1 MDATA
6 SSTLPRPDTPMSHA
20 LHREGGRA
28 VNPIRNILVIVDPT
42 AKEHPSVAKGARLA
56 EALGAHLEL
65 FVCETQAAREARLTA
80 RLRDRSSGEPPPD
93 IKTML
98 ERLAQPLRERGLDVT
113 TETECSDPLHLALA
127 DRTKRT
133 TADLVIKDTHH
144 HSLAKRTF
152 LTNTDWHLIRT
163 CPVPLLLTKATPWSA
178 ELRLVAA
185 VDPGHANDKPAA
197 LDERILEYAAALSK
211 QLGGDMHVIHAYV
224 PTAILASAGPGNPP
238 MVVTAPAEELASEEQ
253 EKRDRVLDLVG
264 PFAVG
269 VANVHVELGSPLEVL
284 PRLAGAL
291 QADIVAMG
299 AISRSALRRVLIGS
313 TAEDVLDRLP
323 CDALII
329 KPPDFAS
336 VLPF

>member
-1 MDATA
+1 M
-6 SSTLPRPDTPMSHA
+6 
-20 LHREGGRA
+20 
-28 VNPIRNILVIVDPT
+28 
-42 AKEHPSVAKGARLA
+42 
-56 EALGAHLEL
+56 
-65 FVCETQAAREARLTA
+65 
-80 RLRDRSSGEPPPD
+80 
-93 IKTML
+93 
-98 ERLAQPLRERGLDVT
+98 
-113 TETECSDPLHLALA
+113 
-127 DRTKRT
+127 
-133 TADLVIKDTHH
+133 
-144 HSLAKRTF
+144 
-152 LTNTDWHLIRT
+152 
-163 CPVPLLLTKATPWSA
+163 
-178 ELRLVAA
+178 
-185 VDPGHANDKPAA
+185 
-197 LDERILEYAAALSK
+197 
-211 QLGGDMHVIHAYV
+211 
-224 PTAILASAGPGNPP
+224 ASAGPGNPP